1 MSYRE
6 ELVLRRLSR
15 NSQTPI
21 LLLYFK
27 ACSPMKH
34 KNAFSVTD
42 KQCGIIYRLQG
53 RLQRLMMRL
62 GTLYVR
68 QKT

>member
-1 MSYRE
+1 
-6 ELVLRRLSR
+6 
-15 NSQTPI
+15 
-21 LLLYFK
+21 
-27 ACSPMKH
+27 MKH

-62 GTLYVR
+62 GTFMLDRKLEPEMLPSYPQTFPHAYVR
-68 QKT
+68 GIEGEFPTFLTS